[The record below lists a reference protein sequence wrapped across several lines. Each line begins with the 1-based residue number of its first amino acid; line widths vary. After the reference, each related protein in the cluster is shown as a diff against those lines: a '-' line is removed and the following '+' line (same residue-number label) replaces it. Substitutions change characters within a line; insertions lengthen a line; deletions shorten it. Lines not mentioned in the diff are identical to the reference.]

1 MRSDEVSVSFRRKRG
16 DETFYTGGTLMLQQA
31 GISSDLMIII
41 LFVLWLILF
50 ILVIV
55 LLVKYNGIK
64 ASYNMFM
71 KGSDGESLENQIGA
85 LFNDIAVLKLSS
97 EKNRNDIRRII
108 ENLKD
113 TYQRVGIVKYDAFKE
128 MGGKLSFSIA
138 LLNDNKTG
146 FILNSV
152 HSSDG
157 CYVYT
162 KEIINGECA
171 ISLGEEEKKALMLAL
186 QDDSIIFE

>member
-1 MRSDEVSVSFRRKRG
+1 MNSKLFNALGMDIDPGVLF
-16 DETFYTGGTLMLQQA
+16 
-31 GISSDLMIII
+31 IIQ
-41 LFVLWLILF
+41 FVLILIL
-50 ILVIV
+50 LVMLVSLLLKYSRLKTSYDVFMSGRQAASMEKEIMDLFDDIERLKTAAERNSNNISLIV
-55 LLVKYNGIK
+55 E
-64 ASYNMFM
+64 
-71 KGSDGESLENQIGA
+71 D
-85 LFNDIAVLKLSS
+85 LK
-97 EKNRNDIRRII
+97 E
-108 ENLKD
+108 

-162 KEIINGECA
+162 KEIIDGESP
-171 ISLGEEEKKALMLAL
+171 ISLGDEEKKALMLAL
-186 QDDSIIFE
+186 QGDSTKFE

>member
-1 MRSDEVSVSFRRKRG
+1 MTSNNFSSLGMDI
-16 DETFYTGGTLMLQQA
+16 DP
-31 GISSDLMIII
+31 GILFII
-41 LFVLWLILF
+41 LFVLIIVLF
-50 ILVIV
+50 IMLFV
-55 LLVKYNGIK
+55 LLGRYGKLKN
-64 ASYNMFM
+64 SYDMFM
-71 KGSDGESLENQIGA
+71 QGKKAQSLEEEIA
-85 LFNDIAVLKLSS
+85 SIFDDISVLKVAN
-97 EKNRNDIRRII
+97 EKNKRNIKKII
-108 ENLKD
+108 ENLRD

-138 LLNDNKTG
+138 LLNDNQTG

-162 KEIINGECA
+162 KEIIEGQCA

-186 QDDSIIFE
+186 QEETVNFD

>member
-1 MRSDEVSVSFRRKRG
+1 MDSRLFDALG
-16 DETFYTGGTLMLQQA
+16 MDIDP
-31 GISSDLMIII
+31 GILFLIMFIMILVFFII
-41 LFVLWLILF
+41 LIFLIL
-50 ILVIV
+50 
-55 LLVKYNGIK
+55 KYSRLK
-64 ASYNMFM
+64 VSYEAFM
-71 KGSDGESLENQIGA
+71 SGRQAQSLESEILS
-85 LFNDIAVLKLSS
+85 LFNDIDRIKKIT
-97 EKNRNDIRRII
+97 EKNKRDISFII
-108 ENLKD
+108 DDLKE

-162 KEIINGECA
+162 KEIVDGKSSV
-171 ISLGEEEKKALMLAL
+171 SLGDEEKKALMLAL
-186 QDDSIIFE
+186 QGDSTDFS